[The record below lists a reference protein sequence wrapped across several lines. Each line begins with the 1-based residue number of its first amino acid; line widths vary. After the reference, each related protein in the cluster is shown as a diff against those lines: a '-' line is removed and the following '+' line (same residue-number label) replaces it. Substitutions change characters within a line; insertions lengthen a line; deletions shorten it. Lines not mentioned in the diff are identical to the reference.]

1 MKKANQARLLSVEN
15 SHKSDPKEV
24 DRWVKVKVSMDF
36 GAAAHVM
43 PETMFPRIKL
53 ERKTAP
59 KKFLAA
65 NGEQIKD
72 LGGTKIP
79 FKTDEGI
86 QRMITF
92 RSASVVKPQR
102 SMQNVVRAGNVVVPD
117 EKKPH
122 IRNIR
127 DGTTIKLDVD
137 RGVYTMRYVDLY

>member
-1 MKKANQARLLSVEN
+1 MISNRGRQKVRKANQARLLSVEN

-24 DRWVKVKVSMDF
+24 DRWVKVKVSMDS

-86 QRMITF
+86 QEDDNVQERG
-92 RSASVVKPQR
+92 VQR
-102 SMQNVVRAGNVVVPD
+102 SSTR
-117 EKKPH
+117 
-122 IRNIR
+122 
-127 DGTTIKLDVD
+127 TTVTSPQSLD
-137 RGVYTMRYVDLY
+137 T

>member
-72 LGGTKIP
+72 LGGTKIHSRQMR
-79 FKTDEGI
+79 G
-86 QRMITF
+86 F
-92 RSASVVKPQR
+92 R
-102 SMQNVVRAGNVVVPD
+102 G
-117 EKKPH
+117 
-122 IRNIR
+122 
-127 DGTTIKLDVD
+127 
-137 RGVYTMRYVDLY
+137 